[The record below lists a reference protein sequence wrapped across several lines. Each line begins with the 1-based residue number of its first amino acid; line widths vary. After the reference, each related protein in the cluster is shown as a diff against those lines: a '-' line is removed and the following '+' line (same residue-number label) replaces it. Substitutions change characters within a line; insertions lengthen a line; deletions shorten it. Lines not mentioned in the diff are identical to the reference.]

1 MNKPTGTQIFIWAT
15 AIAVTA
21 RIVWTITQ
29 HNVPVLATITIGISV
44 LYAMK
49 AGAENIT
56 RIVTE
61 ARRQGA
67 TR

>member
-21 RIVWTITQ
+21 RIVWTITH
-29 HNVPVLATITIGISV
+29 HNVPISATITITISV

-49 AGAENIT
+49 ASAENIA
-56 RIVTE
+56 RIVAE
-61 ARRQGA
+61 ARRQGV